1 MLNQHLPYSNCF
13 PSLERRTSS
22 WYSTSHVLMALLL
35 DEPVIA
41 ISFHHKCALLRTEM
55 ESSDDS
61 CHDINQMDA
70 GRLIERFQELEKSAE
85 RLKPLIR
92 QKVEE
97 SRKAFDEQY
106 NLIIKML

>member
-1 MLNQHLPYSNCF
+1 
-13 PSLERRTSS
+13 
-22 WYSTSHVLMALLL
+22 MALLL